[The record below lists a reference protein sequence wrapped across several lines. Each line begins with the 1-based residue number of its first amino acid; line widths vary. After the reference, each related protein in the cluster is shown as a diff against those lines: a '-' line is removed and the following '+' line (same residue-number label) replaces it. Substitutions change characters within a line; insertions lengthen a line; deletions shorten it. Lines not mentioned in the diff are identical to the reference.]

1 MTPTLTVT
9 FWSVECFRC
18 GTPFALSKDFYENR
32 IADKRSWYCPNG
44 HQQHF
49 IGKTDKEKLAQA
61 RATITHLG
69 DQKDAAQRSADAYKG
84 HFTRVKKKVS
94 EPRMVSALIAIGRSL
109 IYAATWSRSTRP
121 NSPMPRV
128 RKLAPGEK
136 SRVVNKAPI
145 PQTFTVGP
153 YETDGFAIMVGEV
166 DGHRC
171 YTGDWTRKDLE
182 DIIEMIQE
190 ALDGEFGEPYR
201 A

>member
-44 HQQHF
+44 HRQVF

-84 HFTRVKKKVS
+84 HFTRVKRQVERAEKGVC
-94 EPRMVSALIAIGRSL
+94 PHCNRSFL
-109 IYAATWSRSTRP
+109 DLRRHMES
-121 NSPMPRV
+121 
-128 RKLAPGEK
+128 KHEG
-136 SRVVNKAPI
+136 
-145 PQTFTVGP
+145 QTT
-153 YETDGFAIMVGEV
+153 GFAELT
-166 DGHRC
+166 D
-171 YTGDWTRKDLE
+171 
-182 DIIEMIQE
+182 
-190 ALDGEFGEPYR
+190 A
-201 A
+201 